1 MAPVTV
7 PASEFKARCLRL
19 LEEVAAG
26 EKTLVIT
33 KRGRPIARVAPY
45 LSSRRPLRG
54 SWKDSV
60 RVRGDVVHFSVAD
73 EWEANQ

>member
-1 MAPVTV
+1 VASLTV

-26 EKTLVIT
+26 DKTLVIT
-33 KRGRPIARVAPY
+33 KRGRPVARVLPFQP
-45 LSSRRPLRG
+45 SPRPLRG
-54 SWKDSV
+54 SWKNSV
-60 RVRGDVVHFSVAD
+60 RIRGDIVHFSVAD